1 MPEVWRRTGETMTTH
16 GATPMTILKAVICFA
31 LLSPIG
37 AQAGTPHP
45 KLPKNASAAI
55 AAVHR
60 AAAHR
65 DLQSLRELMVQE
77 FVWSF
82 GGDGDA
88 DQAIQSWRTL
98 PSELRTLARLTA
110 HACGYVD
117 KNLIQCPTHSGIDY
131 RAGFSKTDQ
140 GWRMVYFVAG
150 D

>member
-1 MPEVWRRTGETMTTH
+1 
-16 GATPMTILKAVICFA
+16 MTILKAAICVA
-31 LLSPIG
+31 LLSPI
-37 AQAGTPHP
+37 AALASAPNP

-65 DLQSLRELMVQE
+65 DLQALRRLMVQE
-77 FVWSF
+77 FVRSF
-82 GGDGDA
+82 DGDGDA
-88 DQAIQSWRTL
+88 DQAIQSWRTS

-117 KNLIQCPTHSGIDY
+117 KNLIQCPTHAGIDY
-131 RAGFSKTDQ
+131 REGFSKTDQ